1 LNIENF
7 QAYSNSH
14 DLDQEK
20 YSPNG
25 LWTGVDEES
34 DGKSWDEISNK
45 IGVQVSIRDFDYASY
60 WNAFSLWHVLGKKV
74 KNYLNCKN
82 SFETVVNSLNML
94 VFCFETEER
103 NPAIEVT

>member
-1 LNIENF
+1 MDIENF

-25 LWTGVDEES
+25 LWTSIDEES
-34 DGKSWDEISNK
+34 DGKRRDKISNK
-45 IGVQVSIRDFDYASY
+45 IGVQVSIRNFNYASY
-60 WNAFSLWHVLGKKV
+60 RYAFSLWHVLSKKV
-74 KNYLNCKN
+74 KYYLNCKN
-82 SFETVVNSLNML
+82 CFINVVNGLNML
-94 VFCFETEER
+94 IFCFETEER